1 MNSDGQELSLHSNE
15 RELFSC
21 FFSLWPPNLHGDR
34 KSQART
40 HLLPSRRQYLVT
52 FFSSSAKLA
61 CHSKR
66 ASISI
71 LTATYLVT
79 FFTSSAKTACHTKR
93 ASTSL
98 LAASYLVTFFTSS
111 AKLAC
116 HPKRASTSLFR
127 PLPSPESIKP
137 PLTSSLLLNTT
148 TPRDLSGKLVYPV
161 FLHAYTDLQVGS
173 RVTIDALY
181 R

>member
-1 MNSDGQELSLHSNE
+1 MNSDGQELSLHSIE
-15 RELFSC
+15 REFFSC

-52 FFSSSAKLA
+52 FFTSSAKL
-61 CHSKR
+61 
-66 ASISI
+66 
-71 LTATYLVT
+71 
-79 FFTSSAKTACHTKR
+79 ACHTKR

-116 HPKRASTSLFR
+116 PPKRASTSLFR